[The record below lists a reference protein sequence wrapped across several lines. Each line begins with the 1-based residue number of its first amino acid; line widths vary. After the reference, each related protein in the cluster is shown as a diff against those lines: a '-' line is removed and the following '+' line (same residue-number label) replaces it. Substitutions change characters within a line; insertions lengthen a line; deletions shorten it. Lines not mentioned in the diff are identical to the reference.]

1 MTGDVW
7 WTQVRIVTAAAAA
20 RRKMVKIL
28 ISAMISIVVEFIR
41 IIEML
46 SPADK
51 QGKLT

>member
-1 MTGDVW
+1 MSGGHKCGL
-7 WTQVRIVTAAAAA
+7 VTAAAAA

-28 ISAMISIVVEFIR
+28 ISVMISIVVEFIR

-46 SPADK
+46 SPVDK